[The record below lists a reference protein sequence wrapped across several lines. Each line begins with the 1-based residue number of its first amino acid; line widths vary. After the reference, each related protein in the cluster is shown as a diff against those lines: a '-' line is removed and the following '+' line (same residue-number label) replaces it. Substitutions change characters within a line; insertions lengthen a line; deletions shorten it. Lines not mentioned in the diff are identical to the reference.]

1 MSFKFINIEDNLMLV
16 QIKVKYFIHKIIM
29 VIILII
35 KVNPLLQLQV
45 IITIIMLLHFILLI
59 IIIIDINHIVFL
71 LKLYR

>member
-1 MSFKFINIEDNLMLV
+1 
-16 QIKVKYFIHKIIM
+16 M